1 MNLRNRASRGI
12 QEVCESVEI
21 AVGGAD
27 REERAGGNQSI
38 SVTLFTML
46 VG

>member
-1 MNLRNRASRGI
+1 MSLRNMASRGI

-21 AVGGAD
+21 TVGGAV
-27 REERAGGNQSI
+27 REVCAGGNQSI